1 MNEVV
6 SHHLNRRFNRKTVFL
21 LVVALLTLYIVVPR
35 IGSFKDSLNTLR
47 SADTAYILLGVGL
60 WLATYFVATLV
71 YKIISPRSLPYLPT
85 LLVQVA
91 SGFTNRIVP
100 AGTGAMAVNMK
111 YLVTQGLSSINAG
124 AIVALNNLLG
134 FVGNMV
140 LLILVLIL
148 DSAPLNIAYEYHVSP
163 YVGAL
168 IIILVITVLGG
179 LIFASRNRS
188 KLGRILTK
196 AVRVLKSI
204 FRRPE
209 RLLFAWLMSM
219 SVTTLY
225 GVSLFAIGLAFNV
238 HLTIVQT
245 LVVLTAGVVA
255 ATITPTPGG
264 LGGAEAGL
272 VAVLV
277 SVGITPQQALTV
289 ALTYRFITY
298 WLPIVPG
305 FICFQLALKKRY
317 I

>member
-1 MNEVV
+1 M
-6 SHHLNRRFNRKTVFL
+6 FL
-21 LVVALLTLYIVVPR
+21 LVLALLTLYVLVPR

-71 YKIISPRSLPYLPT
+71 YKIISPRHLPYLPV
-85 LLVQVA
+85 LLVQIA

-100 AGTGAMAVNMK
+100 AGTGAMAVNMR
-111 YLVTQGLSSINAG
+111 YLVSQDLTAINAG

-140 LLILVLIL
+140 LLILVLIFS
-148 DSAPLNIAYEYHVSP
+148 SAPLNIAYEYHVSP
-163 YVGAL
+163 IVGAV
-168 IIILVITVLGG
+168 IIVLVIGILSG

-188 KLGRILTK
+188 KLGRMLIKTL
-196 AVRVLKSI
+196 RVLKSI

-209 RLLFAWLMSM
+209 RLLFAGLMSM
-219 SVTTLY
+219 SVTALY
-225 GVSLFAIGLAFNV
+225 GSSLFAVGLAFNV

-245 LVVLTAGVVA
+245 LVVLTAGEVA

-272 VAVLV
+272 VAALV
-277 SVGITPQQALTV
+277 SGGVTPQQALTV

-305 FICFQLALKKRY
+305 FIAFQLALNKRY